1 MDETAEVKHE
11 KEYGFIAVSAGAGLS
26 EIFEGLGV
34 DIVIEGGQ
42 TMNPSTED
50 ILNAIDRISADNVF
64 IFPNN
69 SNIILASQQARS
81 LVEDKNVVVIPSKTI
96 PQGIMAMLNFMVNKS
111 PEDNEETMVREMA
124 NVKSGSVTYSIRD
137 TVIQD
142 IEIKQGDIMG
152 IGDKGIMNT
161 GSQVMATTVE
171 LVDKLID
178 EDSEIVTLYYGK
190 DATEDEANLIADTIM
205 KEHPEV
211 EVEVHNGGQPVYYYL
226 VSVE

>member
-1 MDETAEVKHE
+1 
-11 KEYGFIAVSAGAGLS
+11 
-26 EIFEGLGV
+26 
-34 DIVIEGGQ
+34 
-42 TMNPSTED
+42 
-50 ILNAIDRISADNVF
+50 
-64 IFPNN
+64 
-69 SNIILASQQARS
+69 
-81 LVEDKNVVVIPSKTI
+81 
-96 PQGIMAMLNFMVNKS
+96 MAMLNFMANKS

>member
-1 MDETAEVKHE
+1 
-11 KEYGFIAVSAGAGLS
+11 
-26 EIFEGLGV
+26 
-34 DIVIEGGQ
+34 
-42 TMNPSTED
+42 
-50 ILNAIDRISADNVF
+50 
-64 IFPNN
+64 
-69 SNIILASQQARS
+69 
-81 LVEDKNVVVIPSKTI
+81 
-96 PQGIMAMLNFMVNKS
+96 
-111 PEDNEETMVREMA
+111 MA

>member
-1 MDETAEVKHE
+1 
-11 KEYGFIAVSAGAGLS
+11 
-26 EIFEGLGV
+26 
-34 DIVIEGGQ
+34 
-42 TMNPSTED
+42 
-50 ILNAIDRISADNVF
+50 
-64 IFPNN
+64 
-69 SNIILASQQARS
+69 
-81 LVEDKNVVVIPSKTI
+81 
-96 PQGIMAMLNFMVNKS
+96 MAMLNFMANKS

-171 LVDKLID
+171 LADKLID